1 MPKTFSSS
9 KHSASAKRKL
19 GEGVVVVGAQ
29 FGDEGKGKIVDTITE
44 KMSVVVRYQG
54 GNNAGHT
61 VVIGGKEF
69 RLHTIPSGI
78 LQGKKSL
85 IGNGVVVDPRA
96 LCVEI
101 DELEKSGVPVREGV
115 FGIDPRCHIVM
126 PWHVLA
132 DVASEAAKG
141 KVGKKIGTTG
151 KGIGPTYEDK
161 ASRIGIRF
169 EDLIDEGALREK
181 IRAVF
186 DKKKSALTN
195 VFGVEW
201 QELVL
206 DEQKIFGEYAV
217 LGRRLA
223 KYKADVSIEIN
234 DALCNGKNVLFEG
247 AQGTFLDNDLGTYPF
262 VTSSHPVAGGACTGT
277 GTSPLKIT
285 RVEGVV
291 KAYSTR
297 VGEGPFPTELN
308 NELGATIREQGHEY
322 GTTTGRPRR
331 VGWFDVPMV
340 ARANLYNGFT
350 GIHLTKI
357 DVLEGINPLKIAV
370 SYSISGK
377 KAGLFPIG
385 QKELSLSVPQ
395 YVEMDGFGKMGLS
408 EWRDAAA
415 KGEKK
420 GLKALPE
427 NAEKYARKI
436 EQLLGVP
443 LLSVNVGP
451 DRRDIIKLKGF
462 F

>member
-1 MPKTFSSS
+1 MPKTF
-9 KHSASAKRKL
+9 SAKRKL
-19 GEGVVVVGAQ
+19 GAGIVVVGAQ

-85 IGNGVVVDPRA
+85 IGNGVVVDPAA
-96 LCVEI
+96 LCAEI
-101 DELEKSGVPVREGV
+101 LELEKSGVPVREGV

-126 PWHVLA
+126 PWHVLS

-141 KVGKKIGTTG
+141 NGRKIGTTG

-161 ASRIGIRF
+161 AARIGIRF
-169 EDLIDEGALREK
+169 EDLIDESALRDK
-181 IRAVF
+181 ISAVF
-186 DKKKSALTN
+186 GKKKSELTH

-223 KYKADVSIEIN
+223 KYKTDVSMEIN
-234 DALCNGKNVLFEG
+234 NALCNGKNVLFEG

-308 NELGATIREQGHEY
+308 NDLGATIREQGHEY

-331 VGWFDVPMV
+331 VGWFDAPMV

-357 DVLEGINPLKIAV
+357 DVLEGISPLKIAV
-370 SYSISGK
+370 SYSVSGK
-377 KAGLFPIG
+377 KTELFPIG
-385 QKELSLSVPQ
+385 QKELSNAVPK
-395 YVEMDGFGKMGLS
+395 YVEMDGFSKMGLE
-408 EWRDAAA
+408 EWREAAA
-415 KGEKK
+415 KGRKK
-420 GLKALPE
+420 GLGALPE

-436 EQLLGVP
+436 EQLLCVP